1 MGIFGVFVVW
11 IGLSILLIIQGI
23 HSLKTGEIF
32 PIKDLW
38 QYILLWVVT
47 LIVMIVFVLYRRY
60 TQNQFS
66 KVYNDEEIHNLR
78 TFEDGQYFYQAP
90 YVTMD
95 KQYIP
100 ILGHKTMYYTANF
113 NNIIQK
119 WISITGFFPL
129 FGVFVK
135 SDNYTVKIKRIKF
148 WSLHAHYE
156 VYLDNTYI
164 GSLRMQK
171 LFKEKGMKQQLPF
184 IFDSNKGVYQFNNP
198 YFSMKTVILKDNVE
212 VFSAERSFFDMS
224 KSQITKRRGERHNIR
239 VQKNNENT
247 YPDEVLIALY
257 IQVMLNKRTEN
268 NG

>member
-11 IGLSILLIIQGI
+11 IGISILLIIQGI
-23 HSLKTGEIF
+23 HSLKTGEMF

-38 QYILLWVVT
+38 QWILLWVVT
-47 LIVMIVFVLYRRY
+47 LGIMIGFILYRRY
-60 TQNQFS
+60 TQKQFS
-66 KVYNDEEIHNLR
+66 NLYDVENSNNLQA
-78 TFEDGQYFYQAP
+78 FEDGQYFYQAP

-100 ILGHKTMYYTANF
+100 IHGNNTMYYTANF

-135 SDNYTVKIKRIKF
+135 SENHTVKIKRIKF

-164 GSLRMQK
+164 GILRMQK

-184 IFDSNKGVYQFNNP
+184 IFDSNKGAYQFNNP
-198 YFSMKTVILKDNVE
+198 YFSMNTVISKNNVE
-212 VFSAERSFFDMS
+212 VFSAERSFFDLS
-224 KSQITKRRGERHNIR
+224 KSHITKRRGERHNIR
-239 VQKNNENT
+239 ISRENKNV